1 MSISASMNAGV
12 LGLAANAS
20 RLSAISDNI
29 ANAGTV
35 GYKRAEVHFASL
47 VTNAGSRT
55 QYSAGGVSSAV
66 RLALTEKGALDA
78 TSVSTDIALNGR
90 GFLPVVGAGDPAS
103 IDTARD
109 ETVLTKAGSFR
120 PDGDGYLKNAAGYT
134 LMGWKLNPDG
144 TTAVANPARDG
155 FQNLVPVNVTGMGF
169 VGQPTT
175 DMTFSA
181 NIPAQA
187 TDAGGDGRPVTMPI
201 EYYDALGKSERLTL
215 ELTPVLPA
223 TGSSNQWR
231 LRMLDSAGGGAAIG
245 ELTLDFNATGANA
258 GLLSAV
264 TPTTGSYDAADGTVT
279 VTTAAGQA
287 IEIGIGALNATGG
300 LTQFAGSFTPSAAT
314 KNGSAF
320 ATVATVEIGQDG
332 VLSAVLTN
340 GVRQPIFQVP
350 VVDLVNPNGLSAID
364 GNAYRLTRDAGA
376 LYLWDAGTGPV
387 GTTEGY
393 SLERSTTDV
402 ARELTHLIETQ
413 RAYSSNAKIIQTS
426 DEMLQ
431 EITNLKR

>member
-12 LGLAANAS
+12 LGLAANAT

-29 ANAGTV
+29 ANSGTV
-35 GYKRAEVHFASL
+35 GYKRAEVQFASL
-47 VTNAGSRT
+47 VTTAGSRT
-55 QYSAGGVSSAV
+55 QYNAGGVSSAV
-66 RLALTEKGALDA
+66 RLAITEKGALDA
-78 TSVSTDIALNGR
+78 TSVSTDIAIDGR
-90 GFLPVVGAGDPAS
+90 GFLPVVNAAAPAD
-103 IDTARD
+103 IDTATD

-120 PDGDGYLKNAAGYT
+120 PDADGFLRNAAGYT

-144 TTAVANPARDG
+144 TTVVANPARDG
-155 FQNLVPVNVTGMGF
+155 FQNLEPVNIAGMGF
-169 VGQPTT
+169 TGQPTT
-175 DMTFSA
+175 QVTFAA

-187 TDAGGDGRPVTMPI
+187 TSAGGDGAPITMPI
-201 EYYDALGKSERLTL
+201 EYYDALGKAERLTL
-215 ELTPVLPA
+215 ELTPVVPA
-223 TGSSNQWR
+223 AGSSNQWQ
-231 LRMLDSAGGGAAIG
+231 LRVLDSAGGGAAIG
-245 ELTLDFNATGANA
+245 AMTIDFNATGPNA
-258 GLLSAV
+258 GRLSAV
-264 TPTTGSYDAADGTVT
+264 TPTTGAYDGATGAVT
-279 VTTAAGQA
+279 VTTAGGQA
-287 IEIGIGALNATGG
+287 IEVNIGALNGTGG

-320 ATVATVEIGQDG
+320 ASVATVEIGQDG

-350 VVDLVNPNGLSAID
+350 VVDLVNPNGLTAID
-364 GNAYRLTRDAGA
+364 GNAYRLSRDAGA
-376 LYLWDAGTGPV
+376 LYLWDGGTGPV

-413 RAYSSNAKIIQTS
+413 RAYSSNAKIIQTA

-431 EITNLKR
+431 ETTNLKR